1 MLKVEQG
8 KQRGFT
14 LIELLVALVVMLV
27 GMMGAA
33 GLLVRTVQQ
42 EVEAYQRLQALDLVQ
57 NMVDR
62 MQANRLVVDCYSNGA
77 EGISLGTSATLAGN
91 YAEGVTGCE
100 SGATQSL
107 NDRADEDLTAWH
119 QLLLGSSVQNED
131 DDSIG
136 AMIGARG
143 CVTQINAAE
152 QLYRVTVAW
161 QGMSDS
167 AAPPADNL
175 CGKDQYGDE
184 KRRRVVAAIVRIGDL
199 T

>member
-1 MLKVEQG
+1 MLEVG
-8 KQRGFT
+8 HIKQRGFT

-77 EGISLGTSATLAGN
+77 NGINLGNGATLAGN
-91 YAEGVTGCE
+91 YEEGVDGCA
-100 SGATQSL
+100 SASTQSL
-107 NDRADEDLTAWH
+107 NDRADADLTAWH
-119 QLLLGSSVQNED
+119 QLLLGSSVQSED
-131 DDSIG
+131 DDNIG

-143 CVTQINAAE
+143 CITQVSAAE
-152 QLYRVTVAW
+152 QLYLVTVAW
-161 QGMSDS
+161 QGMSES

>member
-1 MLKVEQG
+1 MLNAKYPF
-8 KQRGFT
+8 QRGFT
-14 LIELLVALVVMLV
+14 LIELLVALVIMLV
-27 GMMGAA
+27 GMMGSA

-62 MQANRLVVDCYSNGA
+62 MQANRLVVECYSNGA
-77 EGISLGTSATLAGN
+77 AGVTLGTAASVAGN
-91 YAEGVTGCE
+91 YEEGVDGCDA
-100 SGATQSL
+100 GTASL
-107 NDRADEDLTAWH
+107 NDRADADLAAWH

-131 DDSIG
+131 DESIG

-143 CVTQINAAE
+143 CVTQISAAE
-152 QLYRVTVAW
+152 RLYRVTVAW

-167 AAPPADNL
+167 AAPPADSL

-184 KRRRVVAAIVRIGDL
+184 KRRRIVAAIVRIGDL